1 MSVPRDLRIALAIT
15 DSLFLLYWLASGLHQ
30 AGVLPI
36 PSDWLYAHADQ
47 PAVVAWNW
55 SFFPLDLAFSLTGL
69 GAVAAGRR
77 GSSLWRPLALISLTL
92 TVVAGGMAV
101 GYWAL
106 IGEFNPS
113 WFLPNLALVVWPL
126 VYLPRLVREIARLTS

>member
-1 MSVPRDLRIALAIT
+1 MPRDLRFALAVT
-15 DSLFLLYWLASGLHQ
+15 DSLFLVYWLASALHQ
-30 AGVLPI
+30 AGVLALPA
-36 PSDWLYAHADQ
+36 DWLYAHADQ
-47 PAVVAWNW
+47 PAVIAWNW

-69 GAVAAGRR
+69 SAVAAERR

-101 GYWAL
+101 GYWGL

-113 WFLPNLALVVWPL
+113 WFLPNLALVLWPML
-126 VYLPRLVREIARLTS
+126 YLPRLVREIARLTS